1 MFVYVR
7 VCTNGVKSSVS
18 HVLYASLLY
27 LTILM
32 YWQGENHNTQP
43 GLINVNVCTLG
54 AKLGRNMKEMSA
66 CAHLAWCHFSK
77 QTVITEVLWKFEW
90 CFRRIFEI
98 CLFCLL
104 FFFFFY
110 LCQWGCVFN
119 QVRLLDGIHTEPVST
134 KLGWTIGFS
143 PGKSP

>member
-104 FFFFFY
+104 FFFFFLPLPMR
-110 LCQWGCVFN
+110 LCFQPGPFVGWHTYWTSFHKTW
-119 QVRLLDGIHTEPVST
+119 LDNRFQPR
-134 KLGWTIGFS
+134 
-143 PGKSP
+143 

>member
-66 CAHLAWCHFSK
+66 CAHLA
-77 QTVITEVLWKFEW
+77 
-90 CFRRIFEI
+90 
-98 CLFCLL
+98 
-104 FFFFFY
+104 
-110 LCQWGCVFN
+110 
-119 QVRLLDGIHTEPVST
+119 
-134 KLGWTIGFS
+134 
-143 PGKSP
+143 